1 MGNVDS
7 KQGRK
12 DIESTV
18 ASDVVTKRSKESLY
32 SNFPSYDGNDDVE
45 DKLILDNREATDR
58 IAGRNGSTGSN
69 NTRDDDLVVSDNH
82 ENSVKKVSD
91 DQIHVNMAM
100 ADLMAYLQV
109 VANNSNNLPLT
120 RRDDPELDR
129 TVSTLSSEEYARKS
143 AAFIP
148 ADVRVIGG
156 TFTRYGRVWDL
167 PTSEVSFSFL
177 PTTGVRFLFSF
188 DLQNSF
194 VLILLYL
201 RNTMHVM
208 VHKSL
213 VGLMEERVATL
224 FLRCYTTLPMNLT
237 ELHNTKP
244 MQSLCSRMTMKTKS
258 RLQWASLFAQCI
270 PSTMLL

>member
-1 MGNVDS
+1 VVVLVLLKGRIVVRLIEVPKMGNVDS
-7 KQGRK
+7 KQGRQ
-12 DIESTV
+12 DNESV
-18 ASDVVTKRSKESLY
+18 VEADVVSKRSKESLY
-32 SNFPSYDGNDDVE
+32 GNFPSYDGNDDAV
-45 DKLILDNREATDR
+45 DKQVIENREVSDR

-69 NTRDDDLVVSDNH
+69 NTRDDELVVS
-82 ENSVKKVSD
+82 EIKKKGKMGKRIAD

-167 PTSEVSFSFL
+167 PTSEVSDRKSLNRYKIPLNSLTNALFYL
-177 PTTGVRFLFSF
+177 PPANR
-188 DLQNSF
+188 
-194 VLILLYL
+194 L
-201 RNTMHVM
+201 RNTMLAMAPKSQAVLM
-208 VHKSL
+208 VEH
-213 VGLMEERVATL
+213 VATL
-224 FLRCYTTLPMNLT
+224 F
-237 ELHNTKP
+237 
-244 MQSLCSRMTMKTKS
+244 
-258 RLQWASLFAQCI
+258 
-270 PSTMLL
+270 